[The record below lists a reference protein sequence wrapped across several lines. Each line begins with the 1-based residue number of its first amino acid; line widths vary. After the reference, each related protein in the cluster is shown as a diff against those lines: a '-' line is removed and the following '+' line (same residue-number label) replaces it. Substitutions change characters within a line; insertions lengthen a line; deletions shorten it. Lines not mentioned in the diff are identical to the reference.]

1 MTPANQFNDSDYR
14 ALAEFRYQI
23 RRFLRFS
30 EAAARAAGLEPQQHQ
45 LLLAVKGLPRDV
57 SASIGEMA
65 ERLQIQHHS
74 TVELVDRMVKHGY
87 VQRRRDQTDRRQV
100 LLQLTARGEK
110 ILRELSAPHAD
121 ELRTLGPELIAALR
135 RLKARP
141 SRTSIKK
148 TSRSTGKTRKTS
160 AG

>member
-1 MTPANQFNDSDYR
+1 MTPANQFNENDYR

-45 LLLAVKGLPRDV
+45 LLLAVKGLPDDI
-57 SASIGEMA
+57 SASIGELA

-87 VQRRRDQTDRRQV
+87 VLRRRDRADRRQV
-100 LLQLTARGEK
+100 LLQLTAKGEK
-110 ILRELSAPHAD
+110 ILRELSLPHAE
-121 ELRTLGPELIAALR
+121 ELRDLAPELIASLR
-135 RLKARP
+135 RMKTQP
-141 SRTSIKK
+141 GRTSTRKP
-148 TSRSTGKTRKTS
+148 SRSTGKTRKTS
-160 AG
+160 AR